1 MGLNVELEEAMKRF
15 FSSRSDCKQ
24 SPGTSIEKERLL
36 DSGVV
41 CSGAFQLF
49 MIVQSPQALLSQVSL
64 FSPLGSLREHSV
76 LVLF

>member
-1 MGLNVELEEAMKRF
+1 MKRF

-64 FSPLGSLREHSV
+64 FSPLGLSSGAQCSCLI
-76 LVLF
+76 LVTHTGTP